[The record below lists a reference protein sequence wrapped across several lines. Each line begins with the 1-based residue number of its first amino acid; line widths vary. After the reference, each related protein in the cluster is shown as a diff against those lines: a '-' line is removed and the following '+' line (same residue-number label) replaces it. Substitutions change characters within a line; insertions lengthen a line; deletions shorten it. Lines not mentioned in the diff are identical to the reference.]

1 MEDLKQTILDKMFY
15 LDLKDV
21 WTDEDRKKY
30 DELSKKLEEIEKNS

>member
-1 MEDLKQTILDKMFY
+1 MFY